1 MLYLF
6 YWISSI
12 SLMSSWF
19 VIRRCILLTVSV
31 SYPHLIHILSY
42 PHHCCRRHRHPG
54 TTLSSPRSIGVSL
67 SYSFVI
73 SLQHIGILAS
83 CTSRTFEDLVGP
95 RQRYRAPRETWGIAH
110 LNAHNR
116 LHMGRAKGRVH
127 LQMGRIGG
135 VFSLG
140 LKPFENGS
148 CMQTGGNIVRNR
160 GW

>member
-19 VIRRCILLTVSV
+19 VIRRCILLTVSA

-54 TTLSSPRSIGVSL
+54 TTLLSPRSIGVSL

-83 CTSRTFEDLVGP
+83 CTSRTSSDLVG
-95 RQRYRAPRETWGIAH
+95 GI
-110 LNAHNR
+110 
-116 LHMGRAKGRVH
+116 VH
-127 LQMGRIGG
+127 LGRLEALRTSMLTTVCIWD
-135 VFSLG
+135 
-140 LKPFENGS
+140 KPKVASICKWEESAEYFPW
-148 CMQTGGNIVRNR
+148 V
-160 GW
+160 